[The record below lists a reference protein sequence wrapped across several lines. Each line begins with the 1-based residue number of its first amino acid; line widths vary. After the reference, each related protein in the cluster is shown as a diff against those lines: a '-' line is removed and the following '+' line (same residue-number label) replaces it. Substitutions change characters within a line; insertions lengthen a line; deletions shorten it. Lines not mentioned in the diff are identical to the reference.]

1 MKLVAQA
8 SVLANAVTLAAT
20 AMRRKPLARVVTADD
35 AVSVTCSDNH
45 IAISA
50 NAAATVLEP
59 GAVALSAD
67 RLAAVTSGF
76 PASAMVTMSTAEGA
90 AAVVCGNS
98 RSRLAIVPWT
108 DLPSVLAIESEI
120 GRVEKRDLFH
130 TARHVMRQIVLVCR
144 RVPRDPRPHR
154 RASAPGDR

>member
-108 DLPSVLAIESEI
+108 DLPSVLAIEFADQ
-120 GRVEKRDLFH
+120 GRELRERYGNLGAAVGFGSNAIAAVSGLTR
-130 TARHVMRQIVLVCR
+130 
-144 RVPRDPRPHR
+144 
-154 RASAPGDR
+154 